1 MKDEKNVY
9 LVIGLGRFGQAI
21 CRTLAE
27 KGKQVIAI
35 DRTRQLVEE
44 MAEVVD
50 LAAQADATDSDALT
64 KVGAKTADIAIV
76 AIGSNIE
83 ASILATTILQD
94 LQIPHV
100 IARAENYTHA
110 RVLARVGANKVV
122 FPERDMGER
131 LATLLIHP
139 WMSHFVQV
147 PGSLFHVGEINP
159 IAEMIGKTI
168 EELDFRTHY
177 SSVILSISRDGE
189 RFVPKKDTVIQEND
203 MILVAGQKEDLEKWV
218 EEKKE

>member
-50 LAAQADATDSDALT
+50 LAAQADATDSDALA

-76 AIGSNIE
+76 AIGGNIE

-110 RVLARVGANKVV
+110 RVLA
-122 FPERDMGER
+122 
-131 LATLLIHP
+131 P
-139 WMSHFVQV
+139 WI
-147 PGSLFHVGEINP
+147 P
-159 IAEMIGKTI
+159 A
-168 EELDFRTHY
+168 Y
-177 SSVILSISRDGE
+177 S
-189 RFVPKKDTVIQEND
+189 
-203 MILVAGQKEDLEKWV
+203 
-218 EEKKE
+218 

>member
-27 KGKQVIAI
+27 KGKQVIAV

-76 AIGSNIE
+76 AIGGNIE

-122 FPERDMGER
+122 FPEKDMGER

-139 WMSHFVQV
+139 WMSQFVQI
-147 PGSLFHVGEINP
+147 PGSLFHVGEIKP

-177 SSVILSISRDGE
+177 SSVILSINRDGE
-189 RFVPKKDTVIQEND
+189 RFVPRKDTVIQEND

-218 EEKKE
+218 KE

>member
-50 LAAQADATDSDALT
+50 LAAQADATDSDALA

-76 AIGSNIE
+76 AIGGNIE

-147 PGSLFHVGEINP
+147 PGSLFHVGEIKP

-177 SSVILSISRDGE
+177 SSVILSINREGE
-189 RFVPKKDTVIQEND
+189 RFVPRKDTVIQEND

-218 EEKKE
+218 NE

>member
-27 KGKQVIAI
+27 KGQQVIAV

-50 LAAQADATDSDALT
+50 LAAQADATDSDTLA

-76 AIGSNIE
+76 AIGGNIE

-110 RVLARVGANKVV
+110 RVLA
-122 FPERDMGER
+122 
-131 LATLLIHP
+131 P
-139 WMSHFVQV
+139 WI
-147 PGSLFHVGEINP
+147 P
-159 IAEMIGKTI
+159 A
-168 EELDFRTHY
+168 Y
-177 SSVILSISRDGE
+177 S
-189 RFVPKKDTVIQEND
+189 
-203 MILVAGQKEDLEKWV
+203 
-218 EEKKE
+218 

>member
-94 LQIPHV
+94 LQIPYV

-131 LATLLIHP
+131 LAALLIHP

>member
-27 KGKQVIAI
+27 KGQQVIAV

-50 LAAQADATDSDALT
+50 LAAQADATDSDALA

-76 AIGSNIE
+76 AIGGNIE

-147 PGSLFHVGEINP
+147 PGSLFHVGEIKP

-177 SSVILSISRDGE
+177 SSVILSINREGE
-189 RFVPKKDTVIQEND
+189 RFVPRKDTVIQEND

-218 EEKKE
+218 NE

>member
-27 KGKQVIAI
+27 KGQQVIAV

-76 AIGSNIE
+76 AIGGNIE

-147 PGSLFHVGEINP
+147 PGSLFHVGEIKP

-177 SSVILSISRDGE
+177 SSVILSINRDGE
-189 RFVPKKDTVIQEND
+189 RFVPRKDTVIQEND

-218 EEKKE
+218 NE